1 MDFGQRVNRF
11 HFVPFI
17 LCLVVCTFA
26 LWWTV
31 IQETSVVPPREPSY
45 IFFKVQ
51 DTNIHTHLT
60 SVPDNI
66 EAMNRQIPFKIR
78 DLCNVTRKNTKE
90 VFLLVLMLSAPMN
103 FEQRQ
108 NQRLHCLNVSEV
120 SGKRIERLFLLGN
133 SADKLLNEKIMEEF
147 QIFQDILISDFQDSY
162 RNLTLK
168 TLSGLEWASLHCSNA
183 RYVMKVDDDTLINF
197 KTLIDTL
204 TISPK
209 EDFIT
214 GRVCRRCRPMRGQKQ
229 KWYVSLDEYPKS
241 FYPDYVRGPAYV
253 MSGDFPA
260 KIINM
265 SLKTPFFLWEDVYIG
280 MILEKLAIRPR
291 NNQCFVMS
299 HPLEQSTL
307 CKYITACAIHFN
319 NRPQQVF
326 RYCKSLNHFHGN
338 ATDNC

>member
-1 MDFGQRVNRF
+1 M
-11 HFVPFI
+11 
-17 LCLVVCTFA
+17 
-26 LWWTV
+26 
-31 IQETSVVPPREPSY
+31 
-45 IFFKVQ
+45 FFKVQ

-60 SVPDNI
+60 SSPDNI
-66 EAMNRQIPFKIR
+66 EAMKSQAVTFKIR

-108 NQRLHCLNVSEV
+108 NQRQHCLNVSEV

-133 SADKLLNEKIMEEF
+133 SADKFLNKKIMEEF
-147 QIFQDILISDFQDSY
+147 KIFQDILIGDFQDSY
-162 RNLTLK
+162 KNLTLK
-168 TLSGLEWASLHCSNA
+168 TLSGLKWASLYCSQA

-214 GRVCRRCRPMRGQKQ
+214 GHVCRRCRPVRDQMH
-229 KWYVSLDEYPKS
+229 KWYISLDEYPKS
-241 FYPDYVRGPAYV
+241 FYPNYVKGLAYV

-265 SLKTPFFLWEDVYIG
+265 SHKTPFFLWEDVYIG
-280 MILEKLAIRPR
+280 MILEKLAIRPH
-291 NNQCFVMS
+291 NNRCFTMKPHLDEFS
-299 HPLEQSTL
+299 L

-319 NRPQQVF
+319 NRPQDDF
-326 RYCKSLNHFHGN
+326 RYCKSLKQFHEN